1 MRRLLKKLISMVI
14 GTDGMSC
21 IGRVW
26 NSPHRI
32 TNAAYAY
39 DIRRFEKY
47 AGPFVDTKGALLARV
62 IATYHVIE
70 KGLTM
75 PQRRK
80 AFGKDMIKELIR
92 LVSNFEAR
100 FGKDNDQVIHA
111 VGTIKAYWEIHKDVV
126 EKDKGEAFVFWHT
139 IELFLKQHAGC
150 PVAVQPHTTRQDF
163 YSRKNMSFPE
173 FAKSRHSVRNYATTQ
188 KVPMSKIKEAVEI
201 ARLTPSACNRQYC
214 RVFCVTDKE
223 IIAQLLALQSGNRG
237 WGHLADKLLIVVAN
251 LEGALSV
258 DERNDIFTNG
268 GMFLMNLSYA
278 LHYNEVA
285 HCILNWSKSSETDA
299 KIRSLLSLSPS
310 ESVIALMTCGEAP
323 AEFDLACSPRKSIDD
338 LLVIE

>member
-1 MRRLLKKLISMVI
+1 MKRLIKKLVSLAI
-14 GTDGMSC
+14 GKNCLAHIMR
-21 IGRVW
+21 IW

-39 DIRRFEKY
+39 DIRRFVKY

-75 PQRRK
+75 PQRRT

-92 LVSNFEAR
+92 LISNFEAR

-126 EKDKGEAFVFWHT
+126 EKDQSEAFAFWHT
-139 IELFLKQHAGC
+139 IELFLKQHVGY
-150 PVAVQPHTTRQDF
+150 PVAVQPHITRQAF
-163 YSRKNMSFPE
+163 YSKKDMPFPE
-173 FAKSRHSVRNYATTQ
+173 FANSRHSVRNYATTQ

-223 IIAQLLALQSGNRG
+223 IISQLLALQSGNRG
-237 WGHLADKLLIVVAN
+237 FGHLADKLLIVVAN

-258 DERNDIFTNG
+258 NERNDIFTNG

-285 HCILNWSKSSETDA
+285 HCILNWSKSSESDA
-299 KIRSLLSLSPS
+299 QMRSLLSVSPS

-323 AEFDLACSPRKSIDD
+323 AEFDLACSPRKPVDD